1 MTFSGSNA
9 NDTLIGTSADETL
22 YGGAGNDNL
31 NGGAGYDI
39 LYGDAGNDILN
50 GGADHFGQLDKL
62 YGGEGHDTLYAE
74 GWHGGDI
81 LEGGAG
87 DDIYVIDVQEN
98 GFDPAEP
105 TLIEAFNGGIDTVI
119 SSATWTLGNNF
130 ENLALTGTTAIDGF
144 GNQLNN
150 HLTGNSAAN
159 YLASE
164 EGDDFL
170 YGEDGDD
177 KLYGGGGNDTLY
189 GGSGNDRLDGYATSG
204 TGSVSTYDSLSGGTG
219 ADTFVLGGW
228 WGVSYQGTGFAVI
241 TDFNYS
247 EGDKFQIK
255 GSSDQYSLK
264 SEDLSYGSSSLDT
277 GIYYG
282 SDLIGIV
289 QDTTNVILSVDFVSI

>member
-1 MTFSGSNA
+1 MSFSGSNA

-22 YGGAGNDNL
+22 YGNAGNDNL

-62 YGGEGHDTLYAE
+62 YGGEGDDILYAQ

-81 LEGGAG
+81 LEGGIG
-87 DDIYVIDVQEN
+87 NDTYVIDVVEN

-130 ENLALTGTTAIDGF
+130 ENLTLTGTAAINGF
-144 GNQLNN
+144 GNELNN
-150 HLTGNSAAN
+150 TLTGNSAAN

-164 EGDDFL
+164 EGHDFL
-170 YGEDGDD
+170 YGGDGDD
-177 KLYGGGGNDTLY
+177 LLYGGGGNDTLY
-189 GGSGNDRLDGYATSG
+189 GGAGNDRLDGYATSG
-204 TGSVSTYDSLSGGTG
+204 TGSVFSSDSLSGGAG

-255 GSSDQYSLK
+255 GSSDQYSLQYADW
-264 SEDLSYGSSSLDT
+264 SFGSSSLDT
-277 GIYYG
+277 AIYYG

-289 QDTTNVILSVDFVSI
+289 QDTTNVVLSLDFVSV